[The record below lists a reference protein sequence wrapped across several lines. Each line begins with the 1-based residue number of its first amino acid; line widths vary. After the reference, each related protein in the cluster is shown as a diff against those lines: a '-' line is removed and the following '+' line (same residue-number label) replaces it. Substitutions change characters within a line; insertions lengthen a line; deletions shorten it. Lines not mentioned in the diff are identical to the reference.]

1 MSINRDRLIH
11 IILDRYCTAE
21 MAANKTAMR
30 ISRLDNNREI
40 IGGWARYR

>member
-1 MSINRDRLIH
+1 MSINRDSLIH
-11 IILDRYCTAE
+11 ITIDLYGTAE

-40 IGGWARYR
+40 LIGWARYR